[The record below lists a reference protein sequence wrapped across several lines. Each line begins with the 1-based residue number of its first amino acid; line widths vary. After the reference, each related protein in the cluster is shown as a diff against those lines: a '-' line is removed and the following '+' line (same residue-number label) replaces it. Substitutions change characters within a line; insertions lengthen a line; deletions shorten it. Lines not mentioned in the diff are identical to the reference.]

1 MCYHV
6 LYRQAAVL
14 ISAKRS
20 VDDIDL
26 DQSSP
31 PSKRIVGGEVVQFR
45 VDTLEQSI
53 EDMVSRH
60 SLLLLVSSLTYYL
73 MSNIS
78 SSGTCLCAAL
88 GKYFACWRGSG
99 G

>member
-1 MCYHV
+1 MYYHV

-14 ISAKRS
+14 IGAKRS
-20 VDDIDL
+20 VDHIDL

-31 PSKRIVGGEVVQFR
+31 PSNRIVRGKEVHFG
-45 VDTLEQSI
+45 VDTFEPSI
-53 EDMVSRH
+53 EDIVSRH
-60 SLLLLVSSLTYYL
+60 SHLLLISSLTYYF

-78 SSGTCLCAAL
+78 SSGTWLCAAL
-88 GKYFACWRGSG
+88 EKYFACWHCSG